1 MTCDARVKR
10 PSGWFRSHPSAGNLT
25 SAVVIK
31 KRNSNILIFIV
42 SSYMSV
48 KKVMSCFGR
57 NAISTKLAAIQ
68 KKAPASEILL
78 QELAKAT
85 DGRRLVCGS

>member
-31 KRNSNILIFIV
+31 KRNSNILIFIG
-42 SSYMSV
+42 MSV